1 MAASLTTKL
10 DAVNMALESI
20 WEAPVSTLEVSGLA
34 SVATAVRLLDDL
46 TVSVLSRGWAFNTEW
61 DFQINRDSDNKMP
74 IPLNTLRID
83 SSGVDQDVDVVQRGQ
98 YLYDRENHTYLFTDK
113 ASIKCKLITLIQF
126 EDLPQ
131 TAREYIA
138 RLAARTFV
146 SKWLSQP
153 LGAPGVEETLA
164 LTNLEEQEADDSD
177 LNMFTDSNSVATTL
191 QRW

>member
-1 MAASLTTKL
+1 MAATLTTKL

-61 DFQINRDSDNKMP
+61 DFVITKDSDGKMP

-83 SSGVDQDVDVVQRGQ
+83 TSGSDQNVDVVQRGQ
-98 YLYDRENHTYLFTDK
+98 YLYDREHHTFTFTQ
-113 ASIKCKLITLIQF
+113 ASLKCKLITLIQF

-138 RLAARTFV
+138 RVTARTFV

-177 LNMFTDSNSVATTL
+177 LNMFTDSNSVAQTL